1 MNEVLITIMLT
12 CATGVMLIGSVTAM
26 VFLCVLL
33 RDFVC
38 EEIL

>member
-1 MNEVLITIMLT
+1 MNDILTTIMLT
-12 CATGVMLIGSVTAM
+12 AITGVVLFGSVTAM